1 LIKRF
6 FYSKLLRFFLVA
18 GLNTAFGAAMYA
30 FLVFVGLGYVWASL
44 LGMII
49 GIMFNFQTY
58 GGLVFGSR
66 SPRLIFRFVGVYGI
80 MYVANI
86 SGIYLLKHFI
96 FDMCDFFSGML
107 EWLFE
112 MMSNVITFE
121 KIEDILAGLLLC
133 IPIGLLGF
141 VLNKNLVFKNASAP
155 KNAPVPKS
163 ADKKK

>member
-6 FYSKLLRFFLVA
+6 LKSKLLRFFLVA
-18 GLNTAFGAAMYA
+18 GLNTAFGAAIYA
-30 FLVFVGLGYVWASL
+30 FLVFIGLGYVLASL

-49 GIMFNFQTY
+49 GIIFNFQTY

-66 SPRLIFRFVGVYGI
+66 NPRLIFRFVGVYGI

-86 SGIYLLKHFI
+86 SGIYFLKRFV
-96 FDMCDFFSGML
+96 FDVCDFFSGL
-107 EWLFE
+107 LQWLLGV
-112 MMSNVITFE
+112 MGNAVTFE

-141 VLNKNLVFKNASAP
+141 ILNKNFVFNGVKNTEIVA
-155 KNAPVPKS
+155 K
-163 ADKKK
+163 